1 MQNSIRITLMDG
13 NQIDIPREEALE
25 ILPYRHVFSNPNLK
39 SPVDGIFCH
48 RGKVVPVLGPLPVA
62 PYGKSL
68 DGRPWLL
75 LMKGCAQAIQGLPEF
90 RETETN
96 GEMPSNVIPFET
108 QAERREEEALL
119 SELDDL
125 LKTA

>member
-25 ILPYRHVFSNPNLK
+25 LLPYRHVLSNPNLK
-39 SPVDGIFCH
+39 SPVDGVFCH
-48 RGKVVPVLGPLPVA
+48 RGKVVPVLGPLPVEPFA
-62 PYGKSL
+62 KSI

-90 RETETN
+90 EERA
-96 GEMPSNVIPFET
+96 PSNVVPLR
-108 QAERREEEALL
+108 AEQDEESQLL
-119 SELDDL
+119 DELDDL